1 MIGLEIIIRKV
12 SSMFVEQRG
21 NGNSRNQKQKSTSKA
36 SHSKKQEIRE
46 LTVRVTALRQIA

>member
-12 SSMFVEQRG
+12 SSMFVKQRG

-36 SHSKKQEIRE
+36 SHNKKQEIRE